1 MHIGQEFLTR
11 NKKSHFH
18 GFVYKQLLKA
28 LKLYSAT
35 VGLSIPFFTIFK
47 TNPSFVCLDLKI
59 CQNLVK
65 TRLCVNQVHFSFESV
80 FIIYLVY

>member
-1 MHIGQEFLTR
+1 MVLYIY
-11 NKKSHFH
+11 
-18 GFVYKQLLKA
+18 YKQLLKA

-35 VGLSIPFFTIFK
+35 VFFTIFK
-47 TNPSFVCLDLKI
+47 KNPSFVCLDLKI
-59 CQNLVK
+59 GQNLVK

>member
-1 MHIGQEFLTR
+1 MVLYIY
-11 NKKSHFH
+11 
-18 GFVYKQLLKA
+18 YKQLLKA
-28 LKLYSAT
+28 LKLPVYSAT

-47 TNPSFVCLDLKI
+47 KNPSFVCLDLKI
-59 CQNLVK
+59 GQNLVK